1 MANTNNVITL
11 DRTLVM
17 RTLAGFCIALL
28 LIVIF
33 VSQVDNPSP
42 EWHKTWWVRPVVI
55 TPLAGAAGGL
65 FFHLLNSFA
74 PAGSWKKI
82 VLSIVGV
89 IGFLIAMWMG
99 FVLGLAGTLWN

>member
-1 MANTNNVITL
+1 MTHSNNVITIE
-11 DRTLVM
+11 RALVARM
-17 RTLAGFCIALL
+17 LTGFAIALL
-28 LIVIF
+28 IILFF
-33 VSQVDNPSP
+33 VLQVDNPSP

-74 PAGSWKKI
+74 PTGSWKKI
-82 VLSIVGV
+82 ALSIIGV
-89 IGFLIAMWMG
+89 IGFLIATWMG